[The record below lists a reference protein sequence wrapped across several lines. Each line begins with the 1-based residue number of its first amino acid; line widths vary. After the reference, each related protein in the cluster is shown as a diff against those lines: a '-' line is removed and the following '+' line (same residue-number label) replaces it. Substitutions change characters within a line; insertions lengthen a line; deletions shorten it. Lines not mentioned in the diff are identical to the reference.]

1 MPALDLA
8 VPARPARI
16 LSWSLLRNGA
26 AVRGSALGTTVLDGA
41 ADRRCL
47 VRLSL
52 FLLAV
57 YLLTMAG
64 RVISGDGETVY
75 LTTKA
80 LATRLT
86 LAIEPRPETAQ
97 GTDGQWY
104 GKYGLGQSL
113 AQLPFFVIGHVAGK
127 AFGAADDRP
136 ARFAV
141 GATNAFVT
149 TAEVGLFWL
158 VLRALNTGRGP
169 ATAAAL
175 VFGLATLAWPY
186 ARADFAEP
194 LQATTL
200 LLAFY
205 AAIRWRRR
213 PRVGWAAL
221 TGAGAGMALLT
232 KIASA
237 VLLLPLGLYFL
248 VALWQWRQHRSRL
261 ITHVIAAGLPLAL
274 ALIAQA
280 GLNYAR
286 FGSVAEMGYGDEPAT
301 GFTTPLLEGVG
312 YLLLSPGKGL
322 LFFAPPVVAGAV
334 GLVWLGRRQPLEAG
348 TAGLIFLAELL
359 YFGRWWAWH
368 GDWSW
373 GPRYL
378 VVTVPFLM
386 LGWGAV
392 GTAWR
397 LSPLV
402 LRGINGLLVAA
413 GFGIA
418 LLGVVVDYGAYY
430 SVVGDQLARGMDVR
444 HARHVPEFSPILG
457 HAWLARASL
466 YETAL
471 DLAGRKGT
479 SHGKATSNGKGTSD
493 EPLAESENPYRW
505 DYPWRETYPEARP
518 EAPDRA
524 FGFDLWF
531 VVRRDQTDF
540 VRYWAALSATWLAVA
555 TVAAGGPLWR
565 AARSPVQPP
574 AASSPLLR
582 AARRTVREGHATM
595 PARADATPAAPLGR

>member
-1 MPALDLA
+1 MPALDRP
-8 VPARPARI
+8 VPARPSTSPSRRPSRSDTA
-16 LSWSLLRNGA
+16 G
-26 AVRGSALGTTVLDGA
+26 RGPALGTTVADGA

-86 LAIEPRPETAQ
+86 LAIETRPETAR
-97 GTDGQWY
+97 GTDGQRY
-104 GKYGLGQSL
+104 GKYGLGQSV
-113 AQLPFFVIGHVAGK
+113 AQLPFFVVGHVAGK
-127 AFGAADDRP
+127 AMGAADDRP

-141 GATNAFVT
+141 GMTNAFVT

-158 VLRALNTGRGP
+158 VSRALSVGRGP

-200 LLAFY
+200 LLCFY

-213 PRVGWAAL
+213 PGVGWAAL
-221 TGAGAGMALLT
+221 TGAGAGLAMLT

-237 VLLLPLGLYFL
+237 VLLLPLGLY
-248 VALWQWRQHRSRL
+248 VVVGLWQWRWRRRRL
-261 ITHVIAAGLPLAL
+261 VTQVVAAGLPVAVAL
-274 ALIAQA
+274 AIQA

-334 GLVWLGRRQPLEAG
+334 GLIWLGRRHPLEA
-348 TAGLIFLAELL
+348 AAAASIFLAELL

-392 GTAWR
+392 GTAWS
-397 LSPLV
+397 LMPV
-402 LRGINGLLVAA
+402 ALRGINALLVAA

-418 LLGVVVDYGAYY
+418 VLGVVVDYGAYY
-430 SVVGDQLARGMDVR
+430 SVVGDQLARGIDVR
-444 HARHVPEFSPILG
+444 HARHVPAFSPILG

-471 DLAGRKGT
+471 DLAGRQGP
-479 SHGKATSNGKGTSD
+479 SE
-493 EPLAESENPYRW
+493 EPGAESENPYRW
-505 DYPWRETYPEARP
+505 DYPWREAYPEARP

-531 VVRRDQTDF
+531 VVRRDRTDF
-540 VRYWAALSATWLAVA
+540 VRYWATLTATWLAVA
-555 TVAAGGPLWR
+555 IVAAGGRLWR
-565 AARSPVQPP
+565 AARSPSCAPVV
-574 AASSPLLR
+574 SPLLR
-582 AARRTVREGHATM
+582 QATRPAVRAGTPTM
-595 PARADATPAAPLGR
+595 PARADATPATPLGR